1 MSLSITVPEAL
12 YLGYRAFLLVLDGGG
27 DPHTPSPT
35 PTRTRRPPQS
45 QGERALVGGLRA
57 RWEGLVGA
65 GRPAFAPEVLTVG
78 CVRL

>member
-1 MSLSITVPEAL
+1 MPEAL
-12 YLGYRAFLLVLDGGG
+12 HLGYRAFLLVLDGGG
-27 DPHTPSPT
+27 DPHTPP

-45 QGERALVGGLRA
+45 QGERALVAGLRA

-65 GRPAFAPEVLTVG
+65 GRPAFAPEVLSVG